1 MMNKIKSGK
10 IQGAQ
15 KIVLYGVEKIGKSSL
30 AAKFPSPL
38 FLDTERG
45 TRQLALDRW
54 DVATMADMDEAIAY
68 VLNEQH
74 NYKTVVIDSID
85 WAEKLL
91 ADKVCAKNKWE
102 SIEEPGY
109 GKGFNMLGEE
119 FAKFLFSLDPVI
131 RAGIN
136 VVLVGHAQIKRFNP
150 PETSDGYDRWELKL
164 APKDSLRAKEWAD
177 AILFAAFETKV
188 VTSAIGKPKGIGGQ
202 ERVIYTTHSAAYD
215 AGNRHGLPEK
225 ISMDIESL
233 ALLFQATEPDEPP
246 FLSPEELLER
256 MYGDLNREK
265 LTSFLLERKQIQPG
279 QSVFDVSAE
288 YIRRIAKSPAL
299 FHAAVEEFVSRTD
312 KAEEQQQAEVAT

>member
-1 MMNKIKSGK
+1 MLSKIKSGK
-10 IQGAQ
+10 IQRAQ
-15 KIVLYGVEKIGKSSL
+15 KVFLYGVEKIGKSSL
-30 AAKFPSPL
+30 AARFPMPL
-38 FLDTERG
+38 FLDVERG
-45 TRQLALDRW
+45 THQLDVDRLDIETADELDRALAE
-54 DVATMADMDEAIAY
+54 VAKNDHD
-68 VLNEQH
+68 
-74 NYKTVVIDSID
+74 YKTLVIDSVD

-109 GKGFNMLGEE
+109 GKGFSILGEE

-164 APKDSLRAKEWAD
+164 APKDSLKAKEWAD
-177 AILFAAFETKV
+177 AILFAAFDTKV
-188 VTSAIGKPKGIGGQ
+188 VDNNGRTKGIGGR

-225 ISMDIESL
+225 IKMDIE
-233 ALLFQATEPDEPP
+233 ALEPLLQATEPDEPP
-246 FLSPEELLER
+246 FLSPEELLEG
-256 MYGDLNREK
+256 MYGDLDREK

-299 FHAAVEEFVSRTD
+299 FRAAVEEFVSRTD
-312 KAEEQQQAEVAT
+312 KTEEPQPAEVAT